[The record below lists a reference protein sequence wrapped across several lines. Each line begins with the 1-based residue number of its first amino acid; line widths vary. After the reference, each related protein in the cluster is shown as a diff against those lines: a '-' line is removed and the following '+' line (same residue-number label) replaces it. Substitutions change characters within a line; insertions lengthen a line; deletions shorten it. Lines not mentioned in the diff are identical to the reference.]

1 MSILKESLLH
11 IPKSNY
17 AYGYNEKVLHIRL
30 RSKKGDVEKV
40 TLRIGDP
47 YMWEEIVAA
56 GNLNSTGQNWSG
68 GKYISMK
75 KEVETELFD
84 YWIAEYKLENNRSRY
99 CFVVEKEDEKLLY
112 TEKKIIDLSKEENY
126 KELSNIENFFGY
138 PYSNK
143 IDIPK
148 PPKWVK
154 DTIWYQIFPDRF
166 ANGNPNINP
175 INVEPWG
182 SKPTHYNYTGGDL
195 QGIIDHLDYLE
206 DLGVTGI
213 YLCPITKGNTNHRY
227 DTIDYMEI
235 DPYLGDKQT
244 LKNLVEELHSRGMK
258 IMLDAVFNHIGYYSN
273 IWQDVIKNKEES
285 KYKDW
290 FYIKDMSRI
299 DTPLKYMNKKN
310 IPYETFGCVA
320 EMPKLN
326 TENPEVVDYLIEVGK
341 YWVREFD
348 IDGWRLD
355 VSNEVDH
362 RFWRKFR
369 EEVKKEKQDVYILG
383 EIWHNSLPWLM
394 GDQFDSVMN
403 YPLTNSIRDFFCIGQ
418 MNAEEFKY
426 SINNVNVSYPRQVN
440 EVTFNLV
447 GSHDTTRM
455 LTFAGGNIE
464 KLKLAYLFMF
474 TQSGCPCIYYG
485 DEVGMEGLQTPKCEG
500 QRKCMVWDEDKQN
513 KDILD
518 FIKDIIQIRK
528 ENDDFKIVNNEWILT
543 DKYSGLLIFK
553 KGKVTVIINNSSKEV
568 ECGLPKY
575 LKNIEVYD
583 LFNKTN
589 VKLEDNIGLKANGF
603 LVLKDNNILE

>member
-138 PYSNK
+138 PYLNK

-418 MNAEEFKY
+418 MNVEEFKY
-426 SINNVNVSYPRQVN
+426 LINSVNVSYPRQVN

>member
-17 AYGYNEKVLHIRL
+17 AYGYDEKVLHIRL
-30 RSKKGDVEKV
+30 RSKKGDVEKI

-68 GKYISMK
+68 GKYIPMK

-84 YWIAEYKLENNRSRY
+84 YWIAEYEPENNRSRY
-99 CFVVEKEDEKLLY
+99 CFIVEKEDEKLLY
-112 TEKKIIDLSKEENY
+112 TENKIIDLSKEENY

-138 PYSNK
+138 PYLNK

-206 DLGVTGI
+206 DLGVTGV

-244 LKNLVEELHSRGMK
+244 LKNLVEELHSRGIK

-273 IWQDVIKNKEES
+273 IWQDVIKNKEKS

-474 TQSGCPCIYYG
+474 TQGGCPCIYYG
-485 DEVGMEGLQTPKCEG
+485 DEVGMEGLQTPECEG
-500 QRKCMVWDEDKQN
+500 QRECMVWDENKQN

-528 ENDDFKIVNNEWILT
+528 ENDYFKIVNNEWIIT
-543 DKYSGLLIFK
+543 DKNNGLLIFK

-568 ECGLPKY
+568 ECELPKY
-575 LKNIEVYD
+575 LKNREVYD

-603 LVLKDNNILE
+603 LVLKDNYII

>member
-17 AYGYNEKVLHIRL
+17 AYGYDEKVLHIRL
-30 RSKKGDVEKV
+30 RSKKGDVEKI

-47 YMWEEIVAA
+47 YMWEDIVAA

-68 GKYISMK
+68 GKYIPMK

-84 YWIAEYKLENNRSRY
+84 YWIAEYEPENNRSRY
-99 CFVVEKEDEKLLY
+99 CFIVEKEDEKLLY
-112 TEKKIIDLSKEENY
+112 TENKIIDLSKEENY

-138 PYSNK
+138 PYLNK

-206 DLGVTGI
+206 DLGVTGV

-244 LKNLVEELHSRGMK
+244 LKNLVEELHSRGIK

-273 IWQDVIKNKEES
+273 IWQDVIKNKEKS

-341 YWVREFD
+341 YWIREFD

-474 TQSGCPCIYYG
+474 TQGGCPCIYYG
-485 DEVGMEGLQTPKCEG
+485 DEVGMEGLQTPECEG
-500 QRKCMVWDEDKQN
+500 QRECMVWDENKQN

-528 ENDDFKIVNNEWILT
+528 ENDDFKIVNNEWIIT
-543 DKYSGLLIFK
+543 DKDNGLLIFK

-568 ECGLPKY
+568 ECELPKY
-575 LKNIEVYD
+575 LKNREVYD

-603 LVLKDNNILE
+603 LVLKDNYII

>member
-17 AYGYNEKVLHIRL
+17 AYGYDEKVLHIRL
-30 RSKKGDVEKV
+30 RSKKGDVEKI

-47 YMWEEIVAA
+47 YMWEDIVAA

-68 GKYISMK
+68 GKYIPMK

-84 YWIAEYKLENNRSRY
+84 YWIAEYEPENNRSRY
-99 CFVVEKEDEKLLY
+99 CFIVEKEDEKLLY
-112 TEKKIIDLSKEENY
+112 TENKIIDLSKEENY

-138 PYSNK
+138 PYLNK

-206 DLGVTGI
+206 DLGVTGV

-244 LKNLVEELHSRGMK
+244 LKNLVEELHSRGIK

-273 IWQDVIKNKEES
+273 IWQDVIKNKEKS

-474 TQSGCPCIYYG
+474 TQGGCPCIYYG
-485 DEVGMEGLQTPKCEG
+485 DEVGMEGLQTPECEG
-500 QRKCMVWDEDKQN
+500 QRECMVWDENKQN

-528 ENDDFKIVNNEWILT
+528 ENDDFKIVNNEWIIT
-543 DKYSGLLIFK
+543 DKDNGLLIFK

-568 ECGLPKY
+568 ECELPKY
-575 LKNIEVYD
+575 LKNREVYD

-603 LVLKDNNILE
+603 LVLKDNYII

>member
-138 PYSNK
+138 PYLNK

>member
-1 MSILKESLLH
+1 MNILKESLLH

-17 AYGYNEKVLHIRL
+17 AYGYDEKVLHIRL
-30 RSKKGDVEKV
+30 RSKKGDVEKI

-47 YMWEEIVAA
+47 YMWEDIVAA

-68 GKYISMK
+68 GKYIPMK

-84 YWIAEYKLENNRSRY
+84 YWIAEYEPENNRSRY
-99 CFVVEKEDEKLLY
+99 CFIVEKEDEKLLY
-112 TEKKIIDLSKEENY
+112 TENKIIDLSKEENY

-138 PYSNK
+138 PYLNK

-206 DLGVTGI
+206 DLGVTGV

-244 LKNLVEELHSRGMK
+244 LKNLVEELHSRGIK

-273 IWQDVIKNKEES
+273 IWQDVIKNKEKS

-474 TQSGCPCIYYG
+474 TQGGCPCIYYG
-485 DEVGMEGLQTPKCEG
+485 DEVGMEGLQTPECEG
-500 QRKCMVWDEDKQN
+500 QRECMVWDENKQN

-528 ENDDFKIVNNEWILT
+528 ENDDFKIVNNEWIIT
-543 DKYSGLLIFK
+543 DKDNGLLIFK

-568 ECGLPKY
+568 ECELPKY
-575 LKNIEVYD
+575 LKNREVYD

-603 LVLKDNNILE
+603 LVLKDNYII

>member
-1 MSILKESLLH
+1 MDFKAARRMEPFSQ
-11 IPKSNY
+11 Y
-17 AYGYNEKVLHIRL
+17 A
-30 RSKKGDVEKV
+30 
-40 TLRIGDP
+40 
-47 YMWEEIVAA
+47 VAA
-56 GNLNSTGQNWSG
+56 AKEAFEDSG
-68 GKYISMK
+68 LDMS
-75 KEVETELFD
+75 KEDPFRVGVSVGAGIGSLQ
-84 YWIAEYKLENNRSRY
+84 A
-99 CFVVEKEDEKLLY
+99 VEKEYEKLLY
-112 TEKKIIDLSKEENY
+112 TEKKIIDLTKEENY

-138 PYSNK
+138 PYLNK

-474 TQSGCPCIYYG
+474 TQGGCPCIYYG

-500 QRKCMVWDEDKQN
+500 QRECMVWDENKQN
-513 KDILD
+513 KDILE

-528 ENDDFKIVNNEWILT
+528 ENDDFKIVNNEWIIT

-553 KGKVTVIINNSSKEV
+553 KGKVTVVINNSSKEV
-568 ECGLPKY
+568 ECELPKY
-575 LKNIEVYD
+575 LKNREVYD
-583 LFNKTN
+583 LFNKAN
-589 VKLEDNIGLKANGF
+589 VKLEDKIWLKANGF
-603 LVLKDNNILE
+603 LVLKDNDVLE

>member
-30 RSKKGDVEKV
+30 RSKKGDLEKA

-68 GKYISMK
+68 GKYIPMK

-84 YWIAEYKLENNRSRY
+84 YWIAECKPENNRSRY

-138 PYSNK
+138 PYLNK